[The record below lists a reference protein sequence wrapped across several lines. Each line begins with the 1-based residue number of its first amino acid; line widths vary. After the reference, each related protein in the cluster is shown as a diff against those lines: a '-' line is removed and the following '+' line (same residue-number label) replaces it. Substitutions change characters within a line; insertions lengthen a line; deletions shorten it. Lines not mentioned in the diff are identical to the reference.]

1 MNRFIIGVA
10 LAIALVGPAS
20 AGTFYH
26 YLPSSSQNPKTAAGI
41 ISADGEVERGAGFTV
56 QHRFMGEYAI
66 AFGPAFFPTG
76 CASIVV
82 ESWAIVAHKAV
93 LSEAYVSGCAENNPV
108 FHVRLR
114 RSDDGIP
121 IDKDFQFVAV
131 GV

>member
-1 MNRFIIGVA
+1 MSRFLIPGFA
-10 LAIALVGPAS
+10 LAIALAGPALAAS
-20 AGTFYH
+20 HFYTASTAST
-26 YLPSSSQNPKTAAGI
+26 PETAAGI
-41 ISADGEVERGAGFTV
+41 ISADGRIQRGTGFAVGHEGTGRYSIIF
-56 QHRFMGEYAI
+56 QPG
-66 AFGPAFFPTG
+66 FFPTG

-82 ESWAIVAHKAV
+82 ESWAAVAHLAV

-121 IDKDFQFVAV
+121 MDKDFQFVAV

>member
-1 MNRFIIGVA
+1 MSRFLIPGFA
-10 LAIALVGPAS
+10 LAIALAGPALAAS
-20 AGTFYH
+20 HFYAA
-26 YLPSSSQNPKTAAGI
+26 PTASTPETAAGI
-41 ISADGEVERGAGFTV
+41 ISADGQIQRGTGFTV
-56 QHRFMGEYAI
+56 RHSRAGHYAI
-66 AFGPAFFPTG
+66 IFQPGFFPTG

-82 ESWAIVAHKAV
+82 ESWAAVGYKAV

-121 IDKDFQFVAV
+121 MDKDFQFVAV